1 MTRLTRSLIAAT
13 ILAGGI
19 AFSPRPVH
27 AHGHIGFHPAIVI
40 GGWFGRP
47 FYGYPYCGFSPYWS
61 PCFDAHGP
69 YVAGGPYGPSASNT
83 LQLGMAAA
91 SGIGAVDLNVKPGAA
106 EVWIDGRFVAEARD
120 LDGSPGVLWLKDGPH
135 RLVIYESGY
144 RSFDEEVSVRPGQK
158 LDLKV
163 RLEKGAS
170 QPPGTG
176 PDANPAQA
184 H

>member
-1 MTRLTRSLIAAT
+1 MTRLTRTFIAAT

-19 AFSPRPVH
+19 ALSPRAAQ
-27 AHGHIGFHPAIVI
+27 AHGHIGFHPAIVV

-47 FYGYPYCGFSPYWS
+47 FYGYPYGGFSPYWG
-61 PCFDAHGP
+61 PCFDGYGP
-69 YVAGGPYGPSASNT
+69 YVARGPYGPSASST

-91 SGIGAVDLNVKPGAA
+91 SGIGAVDLNVKLGDA
-106 EVWIDGRFVAEARD
+106 EVWVDGRFVAEARD
-120 LDGSPGVLWLKDGPH
+120 LDGSSSVLWLKDGPH

-144 RSFDEEVSVRPGQK
+144 RSFDEDVSVHAGQK

-170 QPPGTG
+170 QPPVTG